1 MHGTAEELCCSA
13 QGLRPRDGHRA
24 HQRLLSH
31 DGKGS
36 RWRRG
41 GYSLLSTAA
50 GLGVRLLGV
59 PAFIQHILAGRLA
72 ARADTAWHQQ
82 KSNLSR
88 PTAGLRVVAGGVVK
102 DAITD
107 GSSLGPRGRGSSCGL
122 YACTPADHGL
132 PDPPRGSPPSCKAA
146 PGTQRR
152 LRAGRGEAPSGAAL
166 RQVAP
171 ACRCEG
177 VQQPFGGK
185 NLPECQRVAATACGR
200 CRGVGCGGG
209 SCRWRSAAGSPA
221 AQPSGVAV
229 RPKPAI
235 PDWGPPSLRGTPPS
249 GRRDRGFQGRPRAAK
264 VKGKGGEE
272 PPQA

>member
-1 MHGTAEELCCSA
+1 MAARRVLLAQHGS
-13 QGLRPRDGHRA
+13 
-24 HQRLLSH
+24 
-31 DGKGS
+31 
-36 RWRRG
+36 W
-41 GYSLLSTAA
+41 
-50 GLGVRLLGV
+50 
-59 PAFIQHILAGRLA
+59 AGRPPLGRARLHSADSGRAPGSSSRHSLA
-72 ARADTAWHQQ
+72 STEVESVSAH
-82 KSNLSR
+82 SR
-88 PTAGLRVVAGGVVK
+88 PSCVAGGVVK

-107 GSSLGPRGRGSSCGL
+107 GSSLGPGDGAAAVDFMRAHLQTMGCQI
-122 YACTPADHGL
+122 L
-132 PDPPRGSPPSCKAA
+132 PEAARRLQGGPRYTAA
-146 PGTQRR
+146 PAGG
-152 LRAGRGEAPSGAAL
+152 AGRGAQRRCPAAGCPCMQMRRGAATVWG
-166 RQVAP
+166 Q
-171 ACRCEG
+171 
-177 VQQPFGGK
+177 